1 MNGNNI
7 QNNNN
12 DVKFYDPLKKLKNI
26 GRELSDYEE
35 IEKDGKRYFLLGKGN
50 FGYAEKM
57 KSRKNNT
64 FYAIKK
70 LRKDAP
76 NFNVIDFLRETEN
89 MIYLEH
95 ENIIKFYGYFLDKE
109 SKEKFNAIY
118 SDMPQRQIH
127 NQDYIEIFCLV
138 LEFAQ
143 NGSLDNLYKKSKDS
157 QGYYHPIEQDLIVKF
172 LKQSLNGLTYLG
184 SKSIL
189 HRDIKPDNI
198 LLDEN
203 NNIKI
208 SDFGISVLYYDQ
220 NPEHANKQKELF
232 SNRTV
237 KGHREFVA
245 PEVEMGEDYDF
256 RCDTFSLG
264 LTILCFMSEEY
275 PINLMNQQ
283 TIKNIIRRVKS
294 EKLDNKYDIYLKNLV
309 LKMINFN
316 PNLRPYA
323 NEALRELEIIEKRIK
338 DPNNQNYK
346 KELDSLYSNQ
356 NNQNNFQQNN
366 QNNINNLNQNIIN
379 QNIQN
384 NMQQNNINQFNVNQN
399 NNNFQF
405 NQFNLNNGNN
415 INNFN
420 NININNFNIQNIRN
434 PNRHYSQNQLRNN
447 LNLVNNVPAQN
458 MGNSFN
464 FGGMNNLLYN
474 NKFQASP
481 FYLTNNNN
489 LMYNPNV
496 FFQNPIMAVNVQPA
510 ININPSN
517 ANINISKNTS
527 LIRVFQVLSLIF
539 KNEHSLKN
547 TRFLINDLKKY
558 KPISI
563 TSDIINVIDFI
574 NNNSQNVDASSFSNY
589 INNFRRKY
597 SMKIQKFQGTSEI
610 NPKFVFHELFSNFN
624 KEIKDYDI
632 PYSNFILEKLNEPLT
647 LPRNDFPELYKKIEV
662 FKKNYAS
669 FFVDFFYFIILD
681 LVKCNYCNKIMSA
694 DGNVESFIKLDS
706 ITNDNTINLIQ
717 LNSTTN
723 DNVIN
728 LIQKSLLGSVNQ
740 NYYCIYCMRNTMGIA
755 EKKFL
760 NSPKYLII
768 DFHGEQNNQIFLDNE
783 IDLSNHIISSIGPRK
798 YKLYGYISEVQYGKF
813 NLCIRGNNCWKIYS
827 DENKIETY
835 NINNLNS
842 CSPHIAIYQGS

>member
-1 MNGNNI
+1 MMDGNNI
-7 QNNNN
+7 QNNNKE
-12 DVKFYDPLKKLKNI
+12 VKFYDPLKKLKNI
-26 GRELSDYEE
+26 GRTLSDYEE
-35 IEKDGKRYFLLGKGN
+35 VEKNGKRYFLLGKGN

-76 NFNVIDFLRETEN
+76 DFNIIDFLRETEN
-89 MIYLEH
+89 MIYLDH

-109 SKEKFNAIY
+109 EIEKFNEIY
-118 SDMPQRQIH
+118 SDKPERQIQ

-143 NGSLDNLYKKSKDS
+143 NGSLDNLYQKSKDKD
-157 QGYYHPIEQDLIVKF
+157 GFYKPIEQDLIVKI

-208 SDFGISVLYYDQ
+208 SDFGISALYYDQ

-232 SNRTV
+232 SNYTV
-237 KGHREFVA
+237 KGRRDFVA
-245 PEVEMGEDYDF
+245 PEVERGENYDF

-264 LTILCFMSEEY
+264 LTLLCFMSEEY

-283 TIKNIIRRVKS
+283 TINNVIRKVNINKM
-294 EKLDNKYDIYLKNLV
+294 DNKYNIYLKKLV
-309 LKMINFN
+309 LKMINYN
-316 PNLRPYA
+316 QNLRPYA
-323 NEALRELEIIEKRIK
+323 NEALNELEIIEKIIK
-338 DPNNQNYK
+338 YPNNLNYK
-346 KELDSLYSNQ
+346 KQLDALYSNE
-356 NNQNNFQQNN
+356 NNRNNFQQNN
-366 QNNINNLNQNIIN
+366 QININNSNQNIVN

-384 NMQQNNINQFNVNQN
+384 NMQQNFNNQMNFNQI
-399 NNNFQF
+399 NNFQL
-405 NQFNLNNGNN
+405 NQPNLNNLNN
-415 INNFN
+415 MNNFN
-420 NININNFNIQNIRN
+420 NVNNFIQINRNIN
-434 PNRHYSQNQLRNN
+434 RHNSQNQLRNS
-447 LNLVNNVPAQN
+447 LNLPNAFGQN
-458 MGNSFN
+458 MVNSFN
-464 FGGMNNLLYN
+464 FGGMNNLQFNPVYM
-474 NKFQASP
+474 
-481 FYLTNNNN
+481 TNNNN
-489 LMYNPNV
+489 LMFNPNA
-496 FFQNPIMAVNVQPA
+496 FFQNPIMAKNMQPT

-517 ANINISKNTS
+517 ANINIPKNTS

-574 NNNSQNVDASSFSNY
+574 NNYSQGENPSFFSKY
-589 INNFRRKY
+589 INDFRRKY

-610 NPKFVFHELFSNFN
+610 NPKFVFNELFSNFN
-624 KEIKDYDI
+624 KEIKDYDL
-632 PYSNFILEKLNEPLT
+632 PYNNFVLEKLNEPMI
-647 LPRNDFPELYKKIEV
+647 LPKNDFPELYKKIEN

-669 FFVDFFYFIILD
+669 LFVDFFYFMILD
-681 LVKCNYCNKIMSA
+681 LVKCEYCNKIISA
-694 DGNVESFIKLDS
+694 DGSVESFVELDS
-706 ITNDNTINLIQ
+706 
-717 LNSTTN
+717 SAN
-723 DNVIN
+723 DNVTN
-728 LIQKSLLGSVNQ
+728 LIQKYLLGNVSQ
-740 NYYCIYCMRNTMGIA
+740 NYYCIYCMRNTMGIC

-768 DFHGEQNNQIFLDNE
+768 DFHGEQKNQKFLENE
-783 IDLSNHIISSIGPRK
+783 IDLSNHIISNIGPKK
-798 YKLYGYISEVQYGKF
+798 YKLYGYISEAQYGKF
-813 NLCIRGNNCWKIYS
+813 NLCLRVKNYWNIYS
-827 DENKIETY
+827 DETKMETI
-835 NINNLNS
+835 NISNLNS
-842 CSPHIAIYQGS
+842 CNPHIAIYQGT